1 MTLPKIPGK
10 EKNYGKI
17 GRGILRRGDAVS
29 LGIFSRCD
37 VGNVTTVAFNTS
49 WS

>member
-29 LGIFSRCD
+29 LGIFSRCG